1 MTSSPTIP
9 HSLSRILF
17 SDDEEDTS
25 NTTQN
30 DSEMDKHLGNS
41 MPELGQIAI
50 LSSSKASLNNKPRKK
65 RNTFSASKARAESFR
80 FINTTNMETVVEDDV
95 PTKSCCLAK
104 IKGSLFGILS
114 ALFFVSSN
122 VVMKRSI
129 HMSPTDHS
137 TIYYA
142 VTLVMMVIICRYKK
156 MKILGPRRHF
166 KLLLVRG
173 MLGSLSLF
181 PFYYSVI
188 LLDPSDS
195 STLFHSSLI
204 ITAVISRLFLGEKLT
219 LAHFM

>member
-1 MTSSPTIP
+1 MTSSPSIR
-9 HSLSRILF
+9 HSMSKILF

-25 NTTQN
+25 NKTQN
-30 DSEMDKHLGNS
+30 DSEMDKYLSNS

-50 LSSSKASLNNKPRKK
+50 LSSSKASLNNKSRK
-65 RNTFSASKARAESFR
+65 RNTFSAESFR

-95 PTKSCCLAK
+95 PTKNCCLAK
-104 IKGSLFGILS
+104 IKGSLFG
-114 ALFFVSSN
+114 
-122 VVMKRSI
+122 
-129 HMSPTDHS
+129 
-137 TIYYA
+137 
-142 VTLVMMVIICRYKK
+142 MVIICRYNK
-156 MKILGPRRHF
+156 MKVLGPRRHF
-166 KLLLVRG
+166 KLLLARG